1 MKILIYSVLF
11 LTLLVSIFIFPK
23 ALRVHKVKTLYDK
36 DKIVYNFLNMDK
48 IFPTREIK
56 ASKNPKPLKRN
67 IKTLP
72 ETFFFEGEEKNLQ
85 EYLDYFWSDG
95 MIVLHKNE
103 MVYENYWL
111 GNNENKR
118 HISWSVAKSFISALV
133 GIAYEEGLIDSLDD
147 PVTKYLDD
155 FKETGYDGVTI
166 KDILQMSSGV
176 LFNEDYADYDS
187 DINRFGRAVATGTSM
202 RDFSKTL
209 TREREPGT
217 YMHYVSINTQVLG
230 FLLQEVTNKSISQ
243 YLYNKIW
250 NPLGMEDS
258 AYFILDDVKDEFAL
272 GGLNAT
278 LRDYAK
284 FGLLYLQNG
293 RWNDNQI
300 ISKQWIEDSHSTD
313 GIHLVPGER
322 ETSSNPWGY
331 GYQWWVPGFPDTDYT
346 ASGVYN
352 QYIYIDPLSE
362 IVIAKTSSN
371 YKYTSELQMSKD
383 MHMAMFRAIAN
394 HISSID

>member
-67 IKTLP
+67 TKTLP

-147 PVTKYLDD
+147 PVTKYLND

-243 YLYNKIW
+243 YLYDKIW

-293 RWNDNQI
+293 HWSDNQI
-300 ISKQWIEDSHSTD
+300 ISKQWIEDSHNTD

-383 MHMAMFRAIAN
+383 MHMAMFRAIAK
-394 HISSID
+394 HISSLD

>member
-147 PVTKYLDD
+147 PVTKYLED

-371 YKYTSELQMSKD
+371 FKYTSELQMSKD

-394 HISSID
+394 HISSIN

>member
-67 IKTLP
+67 TKTLP

-133 GIAYEEGLIDSLDD
+133 GIAYEEGLIHSLDD
-147 PVTKYLDD
+147 PVTKYLND

-243 YLYNKIW
+243 YLYDKIW

-293 RWNDNQI
+293 LWNDNQI

-383 MHMAMFRAIAN
+383 MHMAMFRAIAS
-394 HISSID
+394 HIISLD

>member
-147 PVTKYLDD
+147 PVTKYLED

-331 GYQWWVPGFPDTDYT
+331 GYQWWIPGFPDTDYT

-371 YKYTSELQMSKD
+371 FKYTSELQMSKD

>member
-133 GIAYEEGLIDSLDD
+133 GIAYEEGLIDSLYD

-155 FKETGYDGVTI
+155 FKETGYDDVTI

-243 YLYNKIW
+243 YLYDKIW

-394 HISSID
+394 HISSLD

>member
-23 ALRVHKVKTLYDK
+23 ALRVHKLKTLYDK

-72 ETFFFEGEEKNLQ
+72 ETFFFEGEEMNLQ

-371 YKYTSELQMSKD
+371 FKYTSELQMSKD

>member
-118 HISWSVAKSFISALV
+118 HISWSLAKSFISALV

-394 HISSID
+394 HISSLD